1 MVVPLISIILLCP
14 LAAFAF
20 FGLLSLTGR
29 NYSRQD
35 LVSTAAMLIAAI
47 CSFLLLPQITSHPEP
62 ISITWIEIDQI
73 KLSMGFYF
81 DSVTAM
87 MLLVVTIV
95 SSLVHIFSI
104 GYMHGDPRYPRFF
117 AFLSLFS
124 FSMLFLVV
132 SDNLLGIYIGWEL
145 VGLCSYLLIGFWF
158 EKDSAADACKKAFL
172 TTRVGDVGMF
182 VGMMMLFTK
191 FHTFALYG
199 DGGIFAAVAN
209 LGSGDIVWL
218 SIAGV
223 LIFCGAIGKSAQVPL
238 HTWLPDAMEGPT
250 PVSAL
255 IHAATMV
262 AAGVYLTA
270 RMFPILTPDSSLTI
284 AYVGGITAI
293 VAATIAIVRFDIKRV
308 LAYSTISQLGFMML
322 GIGAGSYVAGLFHLT
337 THAFFKALL
346 FLGSGS
352 VIHALAVHNGSHGDD
367 HGHEPEHHDGEHGE
381 AEHHDDTGFDSH
393 GIPEEQD
400 MRHMGGLR
408 RKMPITFLT
417 MLIAT
422 LSISGVPFVF
432 SGFWSKDAILAGVLD
447 RAMAWDSVH
456 YYILFIIALG
466 AAGITAFYMF
476 RLIFMTFFGEPRN
489 KEMYDHAHESPGVMA
504 VPLIILAVLSFPIV
518 NTWSFNPWSFKKHVN
533 APIQPHVH
541 APAHANEERPVLY
554 AMAGASDAHAAEDA
568 GHGAHDAAHA
578 EDDHHAHHSPAHTI
592 AMVLSIIVAS
602 FGILLSYLFY
612 HRKVFSAE
620 GAASRLRPLYKLCWG
635 KYFFDEFYD
644 GVIVALSVAW
654 AGSLRVFDLRV
665 IDGIVNLVGFVTRA
679 VVAAFTGWFDNKFV
693 DGLVNWVAQITWSV
707 GGRIRRIQT
716 GAIQNYLLIVL
727 GGVVLLILIFRR
739 FL

>member
-35 LVSTAAMLIAAI
+35 LISTAAMLIAAI

-199 DGGIFAAVAN
+199 EGGIFAAVAN

-367 HGHEPEHHDGEHGE
+367 HDHESEHHDAEHGE
-381 AEHHDDTGFDSH
+381 TEHHDDAGFDSH
-393 GIPEEQD
+393 GIPAEQD

-432 SGFWSKDAILAGVLD
+432 SGFWSKDAILAGVLGSRD
-447 RAMAWDSVH
+447 GMGFGALLYSFHNRA
-456 YYILFIIALG
+456 
-466 AAGITAFYMF
+466 
-476 RLIFMTFFGEPRN
+476 RR
-489 KEMYDHAHESPGVMA
+489 
-504 VPLIILAVLSFPIV
+504 
-518 NTWSFNPWSFKKHVN
+518 
-533 APIQPHVH
+533 
-541 APAHANEERPVLY
+541 RR
-554 AMAGASDAHAAEDA
+554 
-568 GHGAHDAAHA
+568 
-578 EDDHHAHHSPAHTI
+578 
-592 AMVLSIIVAS
+592 
-602 FGILLSYLFY
+602 Y
-612 HRKVFSAE
+612 HRLLYVPSHLHDLLRHTAQQRDVRPRTRVAGRHGGSVDRSGGSQFSHCQHLVFQPVVFQKTCESAKTTSHTRSRACE
-620 GAASRLRPLYKLCWG
+620 RRASGAIR
-635 KYFFDEFYD
+635 D
-644 GVIVALSVAW
+644 
-654 AGSLRVFDLRV
+654 
-665 IDGIVNLVGFVTRA
+665 
-679 VVAAFTGWFDNKFV
+679 
-693 DGLVNWVAQITWSV
+693 
-707 GGRIRRIQT
+707 GGR
-716 GAIQNYLLIVL
+716 
-727 GGVVLLILIFRR
+727 FRR
-739 FL
+739 ARRRGRWSRRS